1 MRPVVLGAFVPS
13 LVFEIGIGAMLP
25 IVPLTATGLGA
36 SLAVAGF
43 MAALLPIGQLLA
55 DVPAGALSA
64 RLGDRGAML
73 LAGLVASLGFV
84 GLALAPN
91 LALLAVSVLVIGA
104 ANAVF
109 NLARHAYLTEI
120 TPPLRRA
127 RVLSTLAGV
136 HRIGLF
142 IGPFAGAAV
151 IHGADVRAGYWLA
164 LGTSLVATA
173 VIAAV
178 RSEPGTAGAAPRRD
192 APPRRSMR
200 SVLVEHRQVFATLGV
215 AVLLVGAVR
224 GARQTVLPLWTE
236 HLGLDPAVTS
246 IVFGIAGA
254 ADMLLFYPAGKVMD
268 SFGRL
273 WIGVPAVLTMGLA
286 MALLPLTTTL
296 GPVVAVAV
304 LLGLGNGMSSGIL
317 MTLGADTAPP
327 GERAQF
333 LGIWR
338 VFQDGG
344 AALGPL
350 VVSGGAALG
359 SLAAGIWVMAAGG
372 GLATAALARGSRAG
386 RSTPPAPPA
395 AAPASCNRRLPRS
408 RAPNLPRASSL
419 PRRELSCYSLS
430 PDR

>member
-1 MRPVVLGAFVPS
+1 MSRERMFPVRTVVVGAFVPS

-25 IVPLTATGLGA
+25 IVPITATGLGA
-36 SLAVAGF
+36 SLALAGF

-55 DVPAGALSA
+55 DLPAGALAA

-73 LAGLVASLGFV
+73 LAGLVATAGFV
-84 GLALAPN
+84 GCALAPG
-91 LALLAVSVLVIGA
+91 LAVLAVCVLAIGA
-104 ANAVF
+104 ATAVF

-151 IHGADVRAGYWLA
+151 IHGSDVRAGYWLA
-164 LGTSLVATA
+164 LGTSLAATV
-173 VIAAV
+173 VIAAAGPD
-178 RSEPGTAGAAPRRD
+178 RAATPPHGARTPGGTRPPAASLR
-192 APPRRSMR
+192 A
-200 SVLVEHRQVFATLGV
+200 VLLAHRQVFATLGV

-224 GARQTVLPLWTE
+224 GARQTVLPLWGE

-246 IVFGIAGA
+246 VIFGIAGA

-273 WIGVPAVLTMGLA
+273 WIGVPAMLA
-286 MALLPLTTTL
+286 MGVAMAVLPFTAT
-296 GPVVAVAV
+296 VAAVSWVAV

-338 VFQDGG
+338 MFQDGG

-350 VVSGGAALG
+350 VVAGGAAVG
-359 SLAAGIWVMAAGG
+359 SLAAGIWVMAGSGA
-372 GLATAALARGSRAG
+372 AAAAALGRWVPRWSVHANRTTRRRAG
-386 RSTPPAPPA
+386 LT
-395 AAPASCNRRLPRS
+395 
-408 RAPNLPRASSL
+408 
-419 PRRELSCYSLS
+419 
-430 PDR
+430 

>member
-1 MRPVVLGAFVPS
+1 MFPMRPVVLGAFVPS

-25 IVPLTATGLGA
+25 IVPLTATALGA

-64 RLGDRGAML
+64 RVGDRGAML

-136 HRIGLF
+136 HCIGLF

-178 RSEPGTAGAAPRRD
+178 PSEPGAAGAAPRRD

-273 WIGVPAVLTMGLA
+273 WIGVPAMLTMGLA

-338 VFQDGG
+338 VFQDSG

-372 GLATAALARGSRAG
+372 GLATAALARWVPRWSVHATRTTRRRAG
-386 RSTPPAPPA
+386 
-395 AAPASCNRRLPRS
+395 L
-408 RAPNLPRASSL
+408 L
-419 PRRELSCYSLS
+419 
-430 PDR
+430 

>member
-1 MRPVVLGAFVPS
+1 MTARAAGRGEPMFPMRPVVLGAFVPS

-36 SLAVAGF
+36 SLAVAGV

-173 VIAAV
+173 VVAAV
-178 RSEPGTAGAAPRRD
+178 RSEPGDAGAPARRD
-192 APPRRSMR
+192 APPRRSMH
-200 SVLVEHRQVFATLGV
+200 SVLLEHRQVFATLGI

-273 WIGVPAVLTMGLA
+273 WIGVPAMLTMGVA

-296 GPVVAVAV
+296 GPVIAVAV

-372 GLATAALARGSRAG
+372 GLATAALARWVPRWSVHATRTTRRRAG
-386 RSTPPAPPA
+386 
-395 AAPASCNRRLPRS
+395 L
-408 RAPNLPRASSL
+408 L
-419 PRRELSCYSLS
+419 
-430 PDR
+430 

>member
-1 MRPVVLGAFVPS
+1 MTARGGAERMFPVRSVVLGAFVPS

-36 SLAVAGF
+36 SIAVAGF
-43 MAALLPIGQLLA
+43 MASLLPIGQLLS

-64 RLGDRGAML
+64 RVGDRGAML
-73 LAGLVASLGFV
+73 LAGVVAALGFV
-84 GLALAPN
+84 GCALAPN
-91 LALLAVSVLVIGA
+91 LGLLGLSVLVIGA

-151 IHGADVRAGYWLA
+151 IHGADLRAGYWLA

-178 RSEPGTAGAAPRRD
+178 RPERSDGAGAPPPRD

-224 GARQTVLPLWTE
+224 GARQTVLPLWGE
-236 HLGLDPAVTS
+236 HIGLDPAVTS
-246 IVFGIAGA
+246 LVFGIAGA

-273 WIGVPAVLTMGLA
+273 WIGVPAMLTMGVA
-286 MALLPLTTTL
+286 MVLLPLTTTV
-296 GPVVAVAV
+296 GAATWVAV

-344 AALGPL
+344 SALGPL

-359 SLAAGIWVMAAGG
+359 SLAAGIWVMAGG
-372 GLATAALARGSRAG
+372 SGLATAALARWVPRWSVHANRTTRRRAG
-386 RSTPPAPPA
+386 
-395 AAPASCNRRLPRS
+395 LI
-408 RAPNLPRASSL
+408 
-419 PRRELSCYSLS
+419 
-430 PDR
+430 

>member
-1 MRPVVLGAFVPS
+1 MFPMRPVVLGAFVPS

-25 IVPLTATGLGA
+25 IVPLTATALGA

-64 RLGDRGAML
+64 RVGDRGAML

-178 RSEPGTAGAAPRRD
+178 PSEPGAAGAAPRRD

-273 WIGVPAVLTMGLA
+273 WIGVPAMLTMGLA

-338 VFQDGG
+338 VFQDSG

-372 GLATAALARGSRAG
+372 GLATAALARWVPRWSVHATRTTRRRAG
-386 RSTPPAPPA
+386 
-395 AAPASCNRRLPRS
+395 L
-408 RAPNLPRASSL
+408 L
-419 PRRELSCYSLS
+419 
-430 PDR
+430 